1 MYKSYSDLGPQN
13 DTPQDQ
19 YSVTEIV
26 NDDQKKQLLN
36 SHRLVLVEVFADW
49 CGPCKTIAPSYA
61 LLAMK
66 YGKPNICSIVKQQYD
81 RVEQGI
87 KEKIQGIPI
96 FLFYVMGSLVDTIVG
111 GDLEAVEKQLQ
122 IHLQNSASDT
132 GLMKEDYGQ
141 NTNPPPQYRNTIRNR
156 GGNNPPGMVPEEY
169 STKPSNYGNGPS
181 PQGHGPQYGQ
191 FPQSYQPASQ
201 YPPHQQPNQQ
211 PQFYSTQQPNY
222 PHPNQPQ
229 YPQQPQ
235 YPSSP
240 NYPNHPQQYPNQYPS
255 PKPPARIN
263 YN

>member
-96 FLFYVMGSLVDTIVG
+96 FLFYVMGSLVDTVVG
-111 GDLEAVEKQLQ
+111 GDLETVEKQLQ
-122 IHLQNSASDT
+122 THLQNSASDT

-156 GGNNPPGMVPEEY
+156 GNGIGSNMVPEEY
-169 STKPSNYGNGPS
+169 STKPSNYGNGP
-181 PQGHGPQYGQ
+181 GAGPQYGQ
-191 FPQSYQPASQ
+191 FPQNYQPASQ

-211 PQFYSTQQPNY
+211 PQFYSTQYPQQNHPPQQYPQQPN
-222 PHPNQPQ
+222 HP
-229 YPQQPQ
+229 PQQPQ
-235 YPSSP
+235 YPS
-240 NYPNHPQQYPNQYPS
+240 HQQQYPHPNQYPHQ